1 MPFSAPVGRRS
12 FLAALTGGALLAL
25 APRARADGAFVPFAP
40 RVRTSTRDARGV
52 TLWLE
57 LDKAPFP
64 APNAGYKDRT
74 VIVFVPHH
82 FRCGHG
88 DAVSMLVHFHG
99 HSTTADKAL
108 VSHELREQLFD
119 SKQNAI
125 LVVPQGPVNASDSSC
140 GKLESPLGFA
150 RMLDET
156 LEVLATPDAREA
168 LARTAI
174 PRGAH
179 PGTVCISAHSGGYH
193 AAACALKHGG
203 IEVNEAFLF
212 DALYNEA
219 DVFRDWVVA
228 GKGRPA
234 HARHK
239 LVSYFT
245 DGGTTAALTRQLF
258 GELEKAGVKCALEA
272 KEGTLTREEITRA
285 EAVAIKTALWH
296 NNVTHELNGLRDCL
310 YASGMTRKLRSAWFD
325 HKSDSRVLERRR

>member
-1 MPFSAPVGRRS
+1 MLRRT
-12 FLAALTGGALLAL
+12 FLGALVGGALVVMNR
-25 APRARADGAFVPFAP
+25 RASADGAFVPFSP
-40 RVRTSTRDARGV
+40 RVRTSARDARGV

-82 FRCGHG
+82 FRCGRG
-88 DAVSMLVHFHG
+88 DSVSMLVHFHG
-99 HSTTADKAL
+99 HGTTADKAL

-125 LVVPQGPVNASDSSC
+125 LVVPQGPVNSADSSC
-140 GKLESPLGFA
+140 GKLEQPLGLA
-150 RMLDET
+150 RMLDEL
-156 LEVLATPDAREA
+156 LEVMATPDAREA

-179 PGTVCISAHSGGYH
+179 VGTVCISAHSGGYH
-193 AAACALKHGG
+193 AAAMCVKHGG
-203 IEVNEAFLF
+203 VEINEVFLF

-219 DVFRDWVVA
+219 DVFKAWVIA
-228 GKGRPA
+228 GKGRPS
-234 HARHK
+234 HTRHK

-245 DGGTTAALTRQLF
+245 EGGTTSALTKQLF
-258 GELEKAGVKCALEA
+258 ADLEKAGVSCAIEQ
-272 KEGTLTREEITRA
+272 KEGSLSREEITRA
-285 EAVAIKTALWH
+285 EAVAIRTALWH
-296 NNVTHELNGLRDCL
+296 SNVTHELNGLRDCL

-325 HKSDSRVLERRR
+325 HKSEARPLERRR